1 MKLKKMNLTKVKNLK
16 KPKKENVPQFWKDL
30 NQTNDDKWD
39 LKEATPIFKKLATEL
54 TSGRV
59 CIIGCGRGYDAI
71 EFAKKG
77 FHVTAIDFA
86 PSAISSLKNMA
97 TLMDVSLEIIRK
109 DIFDL
114 LPDYHDSFDYVLEQT
129 CFCAIHPSRRKEYE
143 IIVKGI
149 LKMGGHLV
157 GLWFPLDKDSAEE
170 GPPYGTSI
178 EEVKSTFDSGWE
190 IIKEEF
196 SEYSIKPRKDREKLV
211 VFKKIGSGDE

>member
-1 MKLKKMNLTKVKNLK
+1 MNPNKAQNLNK
-16 KPKKENVPQFWKDL
+16 SYKENIPQFWEDL
-30 NQTNDDKWD
+30 YQTNYDKWD

-54 TSGRV
+54 PLGRV

-71 EFAKKG
+71 KFAKKG
-77 FHVTAIDFA
+77 FQVTAIDFA
-86 PSAISSLKNMA
+86 PSAISSLKEMA
-97 TLMDVSLEIIRK
+97 KLEDVDLKTIQK

-114 LPDYHDSFDYVLEQT
+114 LPDFLNSFDYVIEQT

-143 IIVKGI
+143 VIVKGI

-157 GLWFPLDKDSAEE
+157 GLWFPLDKNLEEE

-178 EEVKSTFDSGWE
+178 DEVKSTFKAGWK
-190 IIKEEF
+190 ITKEEF
-196 SEYSIKPRKDREKLV
+196 PEYSIKPRKGREKLV

>member
-1 MKLKKMNLTKVKNLK
+1 MNPNKAQNLNK
-16 KPKKENVPQFWKDL
+16 SYKENIPQFWEDL
-30 NQTNDDKWD
+30 YQTNYDKWD

-54 TSGRV
+54 PLGRV

-77 FHVTAIDFA
+77 FQVTAIDFA

-97 TLMDVSLEIIRK
+97 NLMDVSLEIIRK

-114 LPDYHDSFDYVLEQT
+114 LPEYHNSFDYVLEQT

-143 IIVKGI
+143 TIVKGV

-157 GLWFPLDKDSAEE
+157 GLWFPLDKDLAEE

-196 SEYSIKPRKDREKLV
+196 SGYSIKPRKGREKLV
-211 VFKKIGSGDE
+211 VFKRIGSGDE

>member
-1 MKLKKMNLTKVKNLK
+1 MNPNKAQNLNK
-16 KPKKENVPQFWKDL
+16 SYKENIPQFWEDL
-30 NQTNDDKWD
+30 YQTNYDKWD
-39 LKEATPIFKKLATEL
+39 LKEATPIFKKLATKL
-54 TSGRV
+54 PLGRV

-77 FHVTAIDFA
+77 FQVTAIDFA

-97 TLMDVSLEIIRK
+97 NLMEVSLEIIRK
-109 DIFDL
+109 NIFDL
-114 LPDYHDSFDYVLEQT
+114 LPEYHNSFDYVLEQT
-129 CFCAIHPSRRKEYE
+129 CFCAIHPSRRKEDE
-143 IIVKGI
+143 TIVKGI

-157 GLWFPLDKDSAEE
+157 GLWFPLDKDLAEE

-196 SEYSIKPRKDREKLV
+196 SEYSIKPRKRREKLI
-211 VFKKIGSGDE
+211 VFKRIGSGDE

>member
-1 MKLKKMNLTKVKNLK
+1 MNPNKAQNLNK
-16 KPKKENVPQFWKDL
+16 SYKENIPQFWEDL
-30 NQTNDDKWD
+30 YQTNYDKWD

-54 TSGRV
+54 PLGRV

-77 FHVTAIDFA
+77 FQVTAIDFA

-97 TLMDVSLEIIRK
+97 NLIDVSLESIRK
-109 DIFDL
+109 DLSEL
-114 LPDYHDSFDYVLEQT
+114 LPEYHNSFDYVLEQT

-157 GLWFPLDKDSAEE
+157 GLWFPLDKDLAEE

-196 SEYSIKPRKDREKLV
+196 SEYSIKPRKGREKLV
-211 VFKKIGSGDE
+211 VFKRIGSGDE

>member
-1 MKLKKMNLTKVKNLK
+1 MNPNKAQNLNK
-16 KPKKENVPQFWKDL
+16 SIKENTPQFWEDL
-30 NQTNDDKWD
+30 YQTNDDKWD

-54 TSGRV
+54 PLGRV

-71 EFAKKG
+71 EFAEKG
-77 FHVTAIDFA
+77 FHVTAVDFA

-97 TLMDVSLEIIRK
+97 NFIDVSLEIIRK

-114 LPDYHDSFDYVLEQT
+114 LPEYHDSFDYVLEQT

-143 IIVKGI
+143 NVVKSI
-149 LKMGGHLV
+149 LKIGGHLV

-178 EEVKSTFDSGWE
+178 EEVKSTFDSGWK
-190 IIKEEF
+190 IINEEF
-196 SEYSIKPRKDREKLV
+196 SEHSIKPRKGREKLI
-211 VFKKIGSGDE
+211 VFKKIGSSNE

>member
-1 MKLKKMNLTKVKNLK
+1 MNPNKAQNLNK
-16 KPKKENVPQFWKDL
+16 SYKENIPQFWEDL
-30 NQTNDDKWD
+30 YQTNYDKWD
-39 LKEATPIFKKLATEL
+39 LREATPIFKKLANEL
-54 TSGRV
+54 PLGRV

-77 FHVTAIDFA
+77 FQVTAVDFA

-97 TLMDVSLEIIRK
+97 NLMDVSLEIIRK

-114 LPDYHDSFDYVLEQT
+114 LPEYHNSFDYVLEQT
-129 CFCAIHPSRRKEYE
+129 CFCAIHPSRREEYE
-143 IIVKGI
+143 ITVKGI

-157 GLWFPLDKDSAEE
+157 GLWFPLDKDFAEE

-196 SEYSIKPRKDREKLV
+196 SEYSIKPRKGREKLV
-211 VFKKIGSGDE
+211 VFKRIGSGDE

>member
-1 MKLKKMNLTKVKNLK
+1 MNPNKAQNLNK
-16 KPKKENVPQFWKDL
+16 SYKENIPQFWEDL
-30 NQTNDDKWD
+30 YQTNYDKWD

-54 TSGRV
+54 PLGRV

-77 FHVTAIDFA
+77 FQVTAIDFA

-97 TLMDVSLEIIRK
+97 NLMDVSLEIICK
-109 DIFDL
+109 DIFDI
-114 LPDYHDSFDYVLEQT
+114 LPEYHNSFDYVLEQT
-129 CFCAIHPSRRKEYE
+129 RFCAIHPSRRKEYE
-143 IIVKGI
+143 TIVKGI

-157 GLWFPLDKDSAEE
+157 GLWFPLDKDLAEE

-196 SEYSIKPRKDREKLV
+196 SEYSIKPRKGREKLV
-211 VFKKIGSGDE
+211 VFKRIGSGDE

>member
-1 MKLKKMNLTKVKNLK
+1 MNPNKAQDLNKSI
-16 KPKKENVPQFWKDL
+16 KENTPQFWEDL
-30 NQTNDDKWD
+30 YQTNDDKWD

-54 TSGRV
+54 PPGRV

-97 TLMDVSLEIIRK
+97 NLMDVSLKIICK
-109 DIFDL
+109 DIFHL
-114 LPDYHDSFDYVLEQT
+114 LPEHHDSFDYVLEQT

-143 IIVKGI
+143 NVVKGI
-149 LKMGGHLV
+149 LKIGGHLV

-178 EEVKSTFDSGWE
+178 EEVKSIFDSGWK

-196 SEYSIKPRKDREKLV
+196 SEHSIKPRKGREKLI
-211 VFKKIGSGDE
+211 VFKKIGSRNE

>member
-1 MKLKKMNLTKVKNLK
+1 MNPNKAQNLNK
-16 KPKKENVPQFWKDL
+16 SYKENIPQFWEDL
-30 NQTNDDKWD
+30 YQTNYDKWD

-54 TSGRV
+54 PLGRV

-77 FHVTAIDFA
+77 FKVTAIDFA

-97 TLMDVSLEIIRK
+97 NLMEVSLEIIRK
-109 DIFDL
+109 NIFDL
-114 LPDYHDSFDYVLEQT
+114 LPEYRNSFDYVLEQT
-129 CFCAIHPSRRKEYE
+129 CICAIHPSRRKEYE
-143 IIVKGI
+143 TIVKGI

-157 GLWFPLDKDSAEE
+157 GLWFPLDKDLAEE

-178 EEVKSTFDSGWE
+178 EEVKSTFDPGWE

-196 SEYSIKPRKDREKLV
+196 SEYSIKPRKGREKLV
-211 VFKKIGSGDE
+211 VFKKIGSGNE